1 MTHPILTSTQNPL
14 IKKIRKLQR
23 SKERH
28 KQNLLLLEGTKVI
41 SIAEELN
48 YPLNVVLFTAKW
60 RETHQQLG
68 QKLLAKAQRLE
79 LVSPEVLSAIATTV
93 NPDGV
98 VATAMRQ
105 PAKRPQISTT
115 KLALAV
121 ERLQD
126 PGNIGTI
133 IRTAVATGV
142 DGLWL
147 SQDSVDFDHPK
158 VIRASVGEW
167 FRLPMGITPDL
178 VSVVQEHKKNQI
190 QIIAT
195 VPSATKTYWEL
206 NFQRPSLILLG
217 NEGGGLSPK
226 LIALA
231 DEQVTIPVANQ
242 VESLNVAIA
251 NALLLYEAK
260 RQILNIEAGT
270 ALP

>member
-1 MTHPILTSTQNPL
+1 MAHSILTSTKNPL
-14 IKKIRKLQR
+14 IKEIRKLQQ

-28 KQNLLLLEGTKVI
+28 KQNLLLLEGTKAI
-41 SIAEELN
+41 AIAEKWD
-48 YPLNVVLFTAKW
+48 YPLSTLLVTEKW
-60 RETHQQLG
+60 QKNHQQLW
-68 QKLLAKAQRLE
+68 QKISRIAQRSE

-98 VATAMRQ
+98 VATAIRQ
-105 PAKRPQISTT
+105 PAKSPKISTT

-126 PGNIGTI
+126 PGNLGTI

-147 SQDSVDFDHPK
+147 SQDSVDFDNPK

-167 FRLPMGITPDL
+167 FRLPIKVTNDL
-178 VSVVQEHKKNQI
+178 IPIVQEHQQNQI
-190 QIIAT
+190 QVIAT

-206 NFQRPSLILLG
+206 DFQRPSLILLG
-217 NEGGGLSPK
+217 NEGAGLSSE

-231 DEQVTIPVANQ
+231 DEQVTIPVANE
-242 VESLNVAIA
+242 VESLNVGIA

-260 RQILNIEAGT
+260 RQSLNIKH
-270 ALP
+270 